1 MSRTSFR
8 NIFRVAFLL
17 SCHIFDCYGI
27 SDACL
32 AGDPSCFRSV
42 FLRSNS
48 DIVYQSAVNV
58 KHFLRFLQSF
68 QLGVSDQ
75 VASRSAASAILTLLI
90 MLCKHFFK
98 EMFISYYMYGFT
110 CLNRLFHVIR
120 VFF

>member
-1 MSRTSFR
+1 MLGLVRSEIYPKIVLKRFVPIFFR

-32 AGDPSCFRSV
+32 AGDPSRFRSV

-58 KHFLRFLQSF
+58 KHFLRLLRSF

-75 VASRSAASAILTLLI
+75 VASRSAARDILALL
-90 MLCKHFFK
+90 
-98 EMFISYYMYGFT
+98 SS
-110 CLNRLFHVIR
+110 
-120 VFF
+120 